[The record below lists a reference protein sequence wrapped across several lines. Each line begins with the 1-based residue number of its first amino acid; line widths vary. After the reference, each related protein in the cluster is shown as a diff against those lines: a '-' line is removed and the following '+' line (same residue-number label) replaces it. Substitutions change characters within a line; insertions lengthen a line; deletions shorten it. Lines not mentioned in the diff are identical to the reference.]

1 MRCFKL
7 RGNCLSQFFFKE
19 HAVTLPCGLCFVM
32 PLVKV
37 KNFVQKGKISL
48 PSFNLQTCLDF
59 APYLILHKTVP
70 CVFQLSKKGLDYL
83 ITFKKKLVEHFC
95 CIIRQLRKISIVY
108 LLPFLSSFPFS
119 RTDQPTH
126 FSGSPTY
133 LSLISRSL
141 PCQNSSLL

>member
-1 MRCFKL
+1 M
-7 RGNCLSQFFFKE
+7 
-19 HAVTLPCGLCFVM
+19 TLPCGLCFVM

-59 APYLILHKTVP
+59 APYLISHKTVP

-95 CIIRQLRKISIVY
+95 CIISWERSALFTFC
-108 LLPFLSSFPFS
+108 LFFPRFPLAN
-119 RTDQPTH
+119 DPPTH
-126 FSGSPTY
+126 FSDTY
-133 LSLISRSL
+133 LPSISRSL
-141 PCQNSSLL
+141 PCQNSSLLWTSFPVSKENRL